1 MVFNFFN
8 LQEVK
13 EIFEAFDKDGSKQ
26 LDFDEFLIAL
36 RVSIESENQSVWI
49 CLLSHLQWQA
59 SLCMC
64 MYVFISQRNTSWQN
78 KFNPS
83 PLDKHI

>member
-1 MVFNFFN
+1 MLINGMPFVN

-36 RVSIESENQSVWI
+36 RVSIESKNQLV
-49 CLLSHLQWQA
+49 
-59 SLCMC
+59 
-64 MYVFISQRNTSWQN
+64 
-78 KFNPS
+78 
-83 PLDKHI
+83 

>member
-26 LDFDEFLIAL
+26 LDFDEFLITL
-36 RVSIESENQSVWI
+36 RVSIESENQSV
-49 CLLSHLQWQA
+49 
-59 SLCMC
+59 
-64 MYVFISQRNTSWQN
+64 
-78 KFNPS
+78 
-83 PLDKHI
+83 

>member
-1 MVFNFFN
+1 MSFVN

-36 RVSIESENQSVWI
+36 RVSIEWESIS
-49 CLLSHLQWQA
+49 LSLFTL
-59 SLCMC
+59 SSPVTGKLRYMYV
-64 MYVFISQRNTSWQN
+64 YVFILPTNTS
-78 KFNPS
+78 
-83 PLDKHI
+83 

>member
-36 RVSIESENQSVWI
+36 RVSIESV
-49 CLLSHLQWQA
+49 
-59 SLCMC
+59 SLNLFTLPSPMTGKL
-64 MYVFISQRNTSWQN
+64 MYVHVCIYFAKKYKLT
-78 KFNPS
+78 K
-83 PLDKHI
+83 